1 MSIIISATVLLFLV
15 MDPIGNIPMFVLS
28 LKHLPQERHRPIII
42 RELLIALL
50 VLVIFLFS
58 GKHILAL
65 LQISQ
70 ASLGIAGGI
79 IIFLIAIKM
88 IFAGSEK
95 IFRGTMKGEPF
106 IVPLAIPLIAGPSAM
121 TMVILMMARE
131 PEKWLHWLTSLL
143 CAWLISGAVLLL
155 SDRISRIMGEK
166 GLAAIEKLMGMLLTT
181 IAVQMFIDGVKQLI
195 ES

>member
-1 MSIIISATVLLFLV
+1 MSIISAMVLLFLV

-58 GKHILAL
+58 GKHILAI

-79 IIFLIAIKM
+79 IIFMIAIKM

-131 PEKWLHWLTSLL
+131 PEKWLHWLTSLFF
-143 CAWLISGAVLLL
+143 AWLISGVVLLL
-155 SDRISRIMGEK
+155 SDKISRIMGEK